1 MLKKILQFLVFASI
15 GGVILFL
22 VFRSQNTAFQAQC
35 ALDGIPTDQCSLFQK
50 LASDFRSIH
59 LGWLLAVLAAFTMSI
74 VFRARRWQMQHEAIG
89 YQTRMNTSFWSII
102 LGYFANLGLPRMGEV
117 VRAGAL
123 AKADQVPVEKV
134 VGTLVVDRLMDFL
147 CLFLVIFLAFL
158 FEYDTLY
165 SFLEKQGAFQKK
177 ESGGPSVLLIL
188 AGMGAVG
195 VGLLY
200 FLRDKIAQTGIGQK
214 VLSMVAG
221 FQEGIMGIFKMKN
234 PLLFVALSLGIW
246 FMFFLQCLFGLWA
259 FPPTAHLTV
268 GATLLVFVI
277 GTFGFIIPSPGGM
290 GTYHALT
297 IAALS
302 LYAINGAD
310 SFSYANIFFFTVQIF
325 YNLVGGL
332 LALVILPRLA
342 KPHLG
347 SGRRS

>member
-1 MLKKILQFLVFASI
+1 MFKKILQFLVFASI

-22 VFRSQNTAFQAQC
+22 VFRSQNAAFQAQC
-35 ALDGIPTDQCSLFQK
+35 ALDGVPTEQCSLFQK
-50 LASDFRSIH
+50 LASDFRSIQPFWMF
-59 LGWLLAVLAAFTMSI
+59 GVLAAFTMSI

-89 YQTRMNTSFWSII
+89 YQTRLSTSFWSII

-123 AKADQVPVEKV
+123 AKSDQVPVETV
-134 VGTLVVDRLMDFL
+134 IGTLVIDRLMDFL
-147 CLFLVIFLAFL
+147 CLFLVIFLAFI

-165 SFLEKQGAFQKK
+165 GFLEGQGAFSKK
-177 ESGGPSVLLIL
+177 QGGGPNLLLIA
-188 AGMGAVG
+188 AGIGAVG
-195 VGLLY
+195 LGGLYL
-200 FLRDKIAQTGIGQK
+200 LRDKIAQTAIGKK
-214 VLSMVAG
+214 VLGMLAG
-221 FQEGIMGIFKMKN
+221 FRAGIMGIFKMKN
-234 PLLFVALSLGIW
+234 PLLFILLSLGIW
-246 FMFFLQCLFGLWA
+246 FMFFLQCLFGLWS

-325 YNLVGGL
+325 YNLIGGL
-332 LALVILPRLA
+332 IALFLMPQLA
-342 KPHLG
+342 KTAI
-347 SGRRS
+347 